1 MKKVK
6 DILFRAA
13 VAVYGLLLSAGHAL
27 AQTSDFRSLSQV
39 ASDASRGVRD
49 MIRPIAGLI
58 SWIMLFISL
67 PMLLWAFIRR
77 GKQDGQ
83 SNDALIA
90 WGTGLL
96 IGWGLIQLILLIV
109 GETVA

>member
-1 MKKVK
+1 MKK
-6 DILFRAA
+6 LNNAFFRIALI
-13 VAVYGLLLSAGHAL
+13 VYGFWMSVQPVL
-27 AQTSDFRSLSQV
+27 AQSNFESLKTV
-39 ASDASRGVRD
+39 TERASTGVKD

-58 SWIMLFISL
+58 SWVMLFVSL

-96 IGWGLIQLILLIV
+96 IGWGLIQLVLLIV
-109 GETVA
+109 GDTVS

>member
-1 MKKVK
+1 MKKTK
-6 DILFRAA
+6 DVFFRIALLVYGFWMSAQPA
-13 VAVYGLLLSAGHAL
+13 VAQS
-27 AQTSDFRSLSQV
+27 FESLKTV
-39 ASDASRGVRD
+39 TERASTGIKD
-49 MIRPIAGLI
+49 MIRPIASVI
-58 SWIMLFISL
+58 SWAMLLVSL

-96 IGWGLIQLILLIV
+96 IGWGLIQLVLLIV
-109 GETVA
+109 GDTVA